1 MLVYTIRPSNNMNQT
16 ILLQLYRSVIE
27 DMRFHKAQISR
38 LENRA
43 YQIEQA
49 IIESMQT
56 SLPYFDT
63 LGTTRHNQQ
72 PNPSHVLRRSR
83 PTMRRHPSTGSSE
96 TAPATSS
103 TSTSSTSTSSTSTS
117 ASPSH
122 SHAHSHSTQD
132 NLFNFSEGLEGP
144 SASET
149 SPFGS
154 AFTYMGTYDVPISAL
169 NRTTTTTTTTT
180 TSNANTTGLDN
191 PTLSPLATSLARGL
205 LTRALTSASSDTASA
220 TADPGSLLFY
230 FMMENMHLDDA
241 EEPHGITD
249 VLRYVTDMVYEE
261 IESPPNSCCPIRMD
275 VFSDEMEV
283 SQINKCKH
291 IFCRP
296 ELRTWLQ
303 SHHTCPLC
311 RTAIDA

>member
-1 MLVYTIRPSNNMNQT
+1 MLAYTIQPAHHMNQT

-27 DMRFHKAQISR
+27 DMRFHKHQLNK

-49 IIESMQT
+49 IMDNIMHT
-56 SLPYFDT
+56 SPYDEDRT
-63 LGTTRHNQQ
+63 SVRTNQATAI
-72 PNPSHVLRRSR
+72 RRPRTASR
-83 PTMRRHPSTGSSE
+83 RQPSTPEPIPTPPSQSQ
-96 TAPATSS
+96 PQPPPQSFSS
-103 TSTSSTSTSSTSTS
+103 TVPES
-117 ASPSH
+117 
-122 SHAHSHSTQD
+122 
-132 NLFNFSEGLEGP
+132 
-144 SASET
+144 

-169 NRTTTTTTTTT
+169 NANNSNT
-180 TSNANTTGLDN
+180 NANTTEPSN
-191 PTLSPLATSLARGL
+191 NTLSPLATSLARGL
-205 LTRALTSASSDTASA
+205 LTRALSSSSSNATNATANS
-220 TADPGSLLFY
+220 TADPSSLLFY
-230 FMMENMHLDDA
+230 FMMENMHIDDA
-241 EEPHGITD
+241 EEPHGIAD
-249 VLRYVTDMVYEE
+249 ASRYVTDMVYEE
-261 IESPPNSCCPIRMD
+261 IESPPNTCCPIRMD
-275 VFSDEMEV
+275 VFSDETEV